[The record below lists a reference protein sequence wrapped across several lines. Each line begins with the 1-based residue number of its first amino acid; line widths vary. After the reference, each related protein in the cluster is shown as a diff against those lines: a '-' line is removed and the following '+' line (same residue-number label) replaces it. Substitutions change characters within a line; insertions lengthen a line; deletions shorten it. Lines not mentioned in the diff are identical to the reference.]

1 MAWENSGLVVH
12 RMAWEQRGKHRY
24 FYQSRRINGK
34 PRRMYMGCG
43 HVGELNARL
52 HDRARRQ
59 RQTEDQAWQV
69 EQVQLARA
77 DAVMNELR
85 TLADLI
91 ARAKLLLA
99 GFYEHHGEWRR
110 RG

>member
-1 MAWENSGLVVH
+1 MG
-12 RMAWEQRGKHRY
+12 WEQRGKGRY
-24 FYQSRRINGK
+24 FYCSRRIDGK
-34 PRRMYMGCG
+34 PRRVYLGCG
-43 HVGELNARL
+43 QVGELNARL
-52 HDRARRQ
+52 HERERRQ
-59 RQTEDQAWQV
+59 RQAEAQAWQV

-77 DAVMNELR
+77 DAIMDELR

-91 ARAKLLLA
+91 TRAKLLLA